1 MRSLLARILRLRLVE
16 PLAERDFALLT
27 AGAFISLLGDGFFFV
42 ALAWQVYEISN
53 VPTAMSVVGVA
64 WTLPLVL
71 FVLIG
76 GVFTD
81 RYDRRWLLIG
91 ADIVRAAA
99 IGLMGVLSVTGAL
112 ELWHVIALIA
122 FVGLG
127 DAFFN
132 PAATAIVPDLLPER
146 LLPQANALQGMVRPL
161 TVRLIGP
168 AVGGVTVAAVG
179 PGTAFLIDGAS
190 FLLSAASVAA
200 ISPRVRREVVSHGL
214 RQTLVEVREGL
225 AYVRATPWLWATL
238 LSAML
243 SLLVFAGPQ
252 QVLLPFL
259 VKNRL
264 DLGPDALGAIFAVGG
279 VGAVLMAIA
288 VGQLGLPGRRVT
300 VMYVAWSIGVFLI
313 AGYGLMTQLWHA
325 LLVSAAGG
333 ALFELGSIIWVTML
347 QQLVP
352 RDLLGRVSS
361 LDWLVSIGLV
371 PVSFALTGPVA
382 GLMGPEATLVVGGV
396 LGAILMGG
404 LLFAPRVRDPERV
417 PLPSEDVGSPEA
429 TRIDS
434 LPGR

>member
-1 MRSLLARILRLRLVE
+1 MRSLLARVLRLRLVE

-53 VPTAMSVVGVA
+53 VPTALSLVGLA

-91 ADIVRAAA
+91 ADVIRAVA
-99 IGLMGVLSVTGAL
+99 IGVIGVLSVTGAL
-112 ELWHVIALIA
+112 ELWHVIGLIA

-127 DAFFN
+127 NAFFN

-168 AVGGVTVAAVG
+168 ALGGLTVAAAG
-179 PGTAFLIDGAS
+179 PGTAFLIDAAS
-190 FLLSAASVAA
+190 FLVSAASVAA
-200 ISPRVRREVVSHGL
+200 IRPRARREVLGHGL
-214 RQTLVEVREGL
+214 QHTLAEMGQGL
-225 AYVRATPWLWATL
+225 SFVRATPWLWATL
-238 LSAML
+238 ISAML
-243 SLLVFAGPQ
+243 SLLVFAGPHE
-252 QVLLPFL
+252 VLLPFL

-279 VGAVLMAIA
+279 VGAVLMAIS
-288 VGQLGLPGRRVT
+288 VGQLGLPRRRVT
-300 VMYVAWSIGVFLI
+300 VMYGAWSIGVFLI
-313 AGYGLMTQLWHA
+313 AGFGLMTELWHA
-325 LLVSAAGG
+325 LLLSAVGA

-352 RDLLGRVSS
+352 RELLGRVSS

-382 GLMGPEATLVVGGV
+382 GAIGAETTLVVGGV
-396 LGAILMGG
+396 VGAILMGG
-404 LLFAPRVRDPERV
+404 LLFAPGVRDPERQ
-417 PLPSEDVGSPEA
+417 PAPSSAVGSPEA

-434 LPGR
+434 LPGH

>member
-53 VPTAMSVVGVA
+53 VPTALSLVGVA

-91 ADIVRAAA
+91 ADLIRACA
-99 IGLMGVLSVTGAL
+99 IGVIGVLSVVGAL
-112 ELWHVIALIA
+112 ELWHVIGLIA

-127 DAFFN
+127 NAFFH

-168 AVGGVTVAAVG
+168 ALGGLTVAVTG
-179 PGTAFLIDGAS
+179 PGSAFLIDAAS
-190 FLLSAASVAA
+190 FLVSAASVAA
-200 ISPRVRREVVSHGL
+200 IRPRPRREVVSHGL
-214 RQTLVEVREGL
+214 GQTLAEMRQGL
-225 AYVRATPWLWATL
+225 SFVRATPWLWATL
-238 LSAML
+238 VSAML
-243 SLLVFAGPQ
+243 SLLVFAGPHE
-252 QVLLPFL
+252 VLLPFL

-264 DLGPDALGAIFAVGG
+264 DLGPDALGAIFAIGG
-279 VGAVLMAIA
+279 VGAVLMAIV
-288 VGQLGLPGRRVT
+288 VGQIGLPRRRVT
-300 VMYVAWSIGVFLI
+300 VMYISWSVGVFLI
-313 AGYGLMTQLWHA
+313 AGFGLMTELWHA
-325 LLVSAAGG
+325 LLLSAVGA

-352 RDLLGRVSS
+352 RGLLGRVSS

-382 GLMGPEATLVVGGV
+382 AAIGAEATLVVGGV
-396 LGAILMGG
+396 VGSILMGG
-404 LLFAPRVRDPERV
+404 LLLAPGVRDPERE
-417 PLPSEDVGSPEA
+417 PAPSAPVGSPEA

-434 LPGR
+434 LPGH